1 MTKRNKY
8 LISVLGL
15 IISLVVLSF
24 TGIEP
29 ECSSVKNG
37 RFHFYQNSGQY
48 HSIIIRKDSL
58 QTEVNLSTGDS
69 TFWRI
74 LWVSD
79 CQFTCSY
86 ISGSKMKSQEELD
99 FYKKSTLTFNILK
112 TTKKYYTYD
121 ALFKTDNNSRS
132 FSDTM
137 WLIAK

>member
-8 LISVLGL
+8 LIPVLGL
-15 IISLVVLSF
+15 TISLVVLSF
-24 TGIEP
+24 TGIKP
-29 ECSSVKNG
+29 ECTSVKNG

-48 HSIIIRKDSL
+48 HSIVIRKDSL

-99 FYKKSTLTFNILK
+99 FYNRSTLTFNILE
-112 TTKKYYTYD
+112 TTKHYYTYD

-137 WLIAK
+137 WLVAK